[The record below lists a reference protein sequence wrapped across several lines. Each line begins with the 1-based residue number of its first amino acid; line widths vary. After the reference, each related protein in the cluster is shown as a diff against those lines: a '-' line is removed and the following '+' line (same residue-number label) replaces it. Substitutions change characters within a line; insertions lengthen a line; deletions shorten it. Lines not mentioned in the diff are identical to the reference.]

1 MRITKTQLKRIIRE
15 EYSSIQGEG
24 RHRLRPGSRSRNS
37 PNRLRA
43 MNQRR
48 EMRSKAIEA
57 KKREEAEARRKWE
70 AEGEDPM
77 LDLATTELEAEE
89 AEEARLQREYRQ
101 RFIRRNKMK
110 LSKRQLKRIIR
121 EEYNRLKRRG
131 LIRENADPLAAR
143 IDRADEY
150 ELDLEGALGN
160 DLRLGIISIEDI
172 RSSKLIQKDMKAAL
186 EGWVQQ
192 DGGDD
197 EAGWWDH
204 DDIDE
209 PTINYNIDDDIEQYG
224 WDEDEPLY

>member
-1 MRITKTQLKRIIRE
+1 
-15 EYSSIQGEG
+15 
-24 RHRLRPGSRSRNS
+24 
-37 PNRLRA
+37 

-172 RSSKLIQKDMKAAL
+172 RSSKLIQK
-186 EGWVQQ
+186 
-192 DGGDD
+192 
-197 EAGWWDH
+197 
-204 DDIDE
+204 
-209 PTINYNIDDDIEQYG
+209 
-224 WDEDEPLY
+224 